1 MNQERLQ
8 KIFDNY
14 IKKFEFINS
23 PESDE
28 NYKWRIA
35 AKFHDLIDP
44 NASDFAERIKEA
56 WKASSNLIDSSN
68 RYCFS
73 ALVSCSEQEPESVRQ
88 LFKALFVEDFDDL
101 AVRQQKI
108 QTFIENANAL
118 TERLHSSNGMFMNDQ
133 RSAMAYLFLYDPDL
147 SLIHI

>member
-56 WKASSNLIDSSN
+56 WKASSNS
-68 RYCFS
+68 
-73 ALVSCSEQEPESVRQ
+73 VSY
-88 LFKALFVEDFDDL
+88 
-101 AVRQQKI
+101 
-108 QTFIENANAL
+108 T
-118 TERLHSSNGMFMNDQ
+118 H
-133 RSAMAYLFLYDPDL
+133 LFLREKV
-147 SLIHI
+147 H